1 MSSRAAASSGSN
13 GTGVV
18 TITPLSAAT
27 LLVTAVPHRGR
38 RAHGH
43 RPLGT
48 AGQLEESLAGGGV
61 QRLQAGAEV
70 RGVRDGGRVPA
81 GLESA
86 DQPEGR
92 TVIDNPRRP
101 RGPVGEAV
109 A

>member
-1 MSSRAAASSGSN
+1 MRSRVRSIDSSPAMSSRAAASSGSN

-70 RGVRDGGRVPA
+70 RQYETAGELPPA
-81 GLESA
+81 S
-86 DQPEGR
+86 
-92 TVIDNPRRP
+92 NPP
-101 RGPVGEAV
+101 ISPKA
-109 A
+109 